1 MHDQL
6 ILDNTHEIVYNGNKR
21 TEKRFLFGS
30 AYTKPCTQEED
41 VGTYPLETI
50 IREWKNAKLTTEQA
64 VGQILLLIQD
74 MQKQLTKL
82 ESRLFRYEQ
91 TRKP

>member
-1 MHDQL
+1 MHDQFS
-6 ILDNTHEIVYNGNKR
+6 IDITHEIVYNGKQR
-21 TEKRFLFGS
+21 IERRFLFDS
-30 AYTKPCTQEED
+30 AYTKTCTKEGH

-82 ESRLFRYEQ
+82 ESRIFRYEQ
-91 TRKP
+91 KKKS